1 MGRRRR
7 AKEAAAEQAAWQAEL
22 ERLQWFVNR
31 AEQAPGSTNA
41 EDASIPVALH
51 QGEHAL
57 LVLQGVDLLEP
68 RRLPGQWTGGPNTFA
83 FHVARRANSGPGAT
97 DGNTG
102 GSDLT
107 FMPLDTGSVT
117 ITDRRVVFNGGR
129 EAREWDFQ
137 QALGYHNYDDPP
149 WTAIPVGGRDKISG
163 VRYPS
168 EAAEGFRFALA
179 LGMARARGGADSLIA
194 DLRGQLAEVE
204 SERPAGVAGAAT
216 VAAAAVAGTE
226 PTVAQPVVAQP
237 VAVQPVAVQPVA
249 VQPVAAQP
257 VVAQPVVAQPIA
269 AQPVVAQPVVAQPV
283 VAQPIAAQ
291 PVGAQPVVAQPVV
304 AQPVAA
310 QPVAAQPVA
319 AQPVAAQPVAAEP
332 VAAEPEP
339 VAAQPVASQPVAA
352 EPVAAEPV
360 AAEPVA
366 AQAAAT
372 GAGST
377 EAEPAG
383 QLPPPGWYPDPYG
396 TARLRW
402 WDGQT
407 WTSHDAP

>member
-68 RRLPGQWTGGPNTFA
+68 RRVPGHWSGGPNTFA
-83 FHVARRANSGPGAT
+83 FHVARRASAGQGT
-97 DGNTG
+97 TGEGTG
-102 GSDLT
+102 GDLT

-117 ITDRRVVFNGGR
+117 ITDRRVVFSGGR

-137 QALGYHNYDDPP
+137 QALGFHNYDDPP
-149 WTAIPVGGRDKISG
+149 WTAIPVTAREKISG

-179 LGMARARGGADSLIA
+179 LGMARACGGADSLIA
-194 DLRGQLAEVE
+194 DLRNQLAEVE
-204 SERPAGVAGAAT
+204 SENPAGAAEST
-216 VAAAAVAGTE
+216 STAAAAVAA
-226 PTVAQPVVAQP
+226 PQPVAPQPLAPQPLAPQPLAPQPLAPQPVAPQP
-237 VAVQPVAVQPVA
+237 VAVQPA
-249 VQPVAAQP
+249 
-257 VVAQPVVAQPIA
+257 VAQPVEAQPAVAQPA
-269 AQPVVAQPVVAQPV
+269 VAQPAVAQP
-283 VAQPIAAQ
+283 AAS
-291 PVGAQPVVAQPVV
+291 
-304 AQPVAA
+304 
-310 QPVAAQPVA
+310 
-319 AQPVAAQPVAAEP
+319 EP
-332 VAAEPEP
+332 
-339 VAAQPVASQPVAA
+339 SF
-352 EPVAAEPV
+352 
-360 AAEPVA
+360 AEPVA
-366 AQAAAT
+366 AQVA
-372 GAGST
+372 S
-377 EAEPAG
+377 AEPAVQVATTG
-383 QLPPPGWYPDPYG
+383 PAAAETTAADAGSAQAEAASQLPPPGWYPDPYG

-402 WDGQT
+402 WDGQG